1 MLYRGSDDYEVIDV
15 LLEHND
21 LLHLPET
28 RHLMATQRKISEVQ
42 AFEIEAA
49 DDSGLGQKMHMT
61 WMLVKLV
68 GHLTLAT
75 LVVTAKIICVPKD
88 KGSWLL
94 DKLEVC

>member
-75 LVVTAKIICVPKD
+75 LVVSVYQKT
-88 KGSWLL
+88 KGVGFWTSW
-94 DKLEVC
+94 KYVEVFS